1 MISPEVLHYLSIGI
15 AISFGAIGAG
25 IGQGIGAF
33 GAINSMI
40 RQNEGNQQ
48 TFKTMIIGL
57 AFLESGVIFALVIA
71 LLTIVGKFPQLTYAI
86 TLSELGIAVM
96 IGIAST
102 AATIAGSMALKSS
115 CKSIARQPYFAQ
127 KILTLMLIAMS
138 IIEAPVIFSFIIGL
152 VIRNRLTADLMLG
165 DGLKFLAATICMG
178 LGCISPSGSQARF
191 SNGFCQDA
199 GLNKDAFGRLFTF
212 SIISQAVIE
221 TVLIFSLLTSILMI
235 YMPLP
240 QGANPL
246 GYAIKFFAAALTITI
261 GCAGAAIAESDIATT
276 SCHEIV
282 LEPDKYSVLFRT
294 SILAYAFIEST
305 AIYALIITLS
315 LIVKSL

>member
-1 MISPEVLHYLSIGI
+1 MISPEFLHYLSIGI

-33 GAINSMI
+33 GAINGMI

-48 TFKTMIIGL
+48 IFRTMIIGL

-71 LLTIVGKFPQLTYAI
+71 LLTIVGKIPQLTYAI
-86 TLSELGIAVM
+86 VLSELGVAIM
-96 IGIAST
+96 IGT
-102 AATIAGSMALKSS
+102 AATAVTVAGSMALRSS
-115 CKSIARQPYFAQ
+115 CESIARQPFFAQ
-127 KILTLMLIAMS
+127 KILTLMLVAMS
-138 IIEAPVIFSFIIGL
+138 IIEAPVIFSFIVGL
-152 VIRNRLTADLMLG
+152 VIRNRLTENLILG
-165 DGLKFLAATICMG
+165 DGLKFLAAAICMG
-178 LGCISPSGSQARF
+178 LGCISPSSGQANF
-191 SNGFCQDA
+191 ANGFCKDA

-240 QGANPL
+240 QNANPID
-246 GYAIKFFAAALTITI
+246 YAIKFFAAALTITI
-261 GCAGAAIAESDIATT
+261 GCAGTAIAESNVATI
-276 SCHEIV
+276 SCHEIA
-282 LEPDKYSVLFRT
+282 LEPNKYSVLFRT

-315 LIVKSL
+315 LIVKNL